1 VEEWQCGLIVLVG
14 FLAIFPVYFSLIASA
29 VVQLGTVHYIVM
41 ASVLGPVAI
50 ALSQSATSA
59 LLYTLY
65 LPWFLCLAVFF
76 LVYVPSYSFA
86 RLWDTTWGNRD
97 TSRDD
102 SIDLRREK
110 TMKFYVL
117 VFIACLIVFNCALT
131 LTLCVVLTVNA
142 QLVFMV
148 ILFSPTIIQIVGS
161 VFFLL
166 IVVPLRG
173 LSERKKE
180 DQLLASNAPFDQ
192 RPSAS
197 QHQHQNHQQQ
207 HQQHS

>member
-1 VEEWQCGLIVLVG
+1 MVAAG
-14 FLAIFPVYFSLIASA
+14 FLAIFPVYFALIASA
-29 VVQLGTVHYIVM
+29 MVQLGTVHYIVM

-59 LLYTLY
+59 ILYTLY

-110 TMKFYVL
+110 AMKFYVL
-117 VFIACLIVFNCALT
+117 VFVICLVTFNCIFT
-131 LTLCVVLTVNA
+131 LTLCIVLTVNA

-161 VFFLL
+161 IFFLL

-173 LSERKKE
+173 LSKRSKE
-180 DQLLASNAPFDQ
+180 DQLLMAALPFDQ
-192 RPSAS
+192 PQLFAQPHP
-197 QHQHQNHQQQ
+197 QHLD
-207 HQQHS
+207 SK